1 MVTGTN
7 QAEKPGDQVSSWAP
21 FAQLSFLVLWTATV
35 VSNIGT
41 WMHDVASGWL
51 MTSLSPSPLMVAL
64 VQAATTA
71 PMFLFALPAG
81 ALADLVDRR
90 RLLISVMLLL
100 SLSTLALGLLVLFG
114 LINAW
119 ILLIFTFLSGA
130 GAAFVA
136 PAWQAIVPQL
146 VPRSQLQPA
155 VALNS
160 VGINVSRAIG
170 PALAGVIIAS
180 AGIAWPY
187 LLNAFSFLIVIAALI
202 WWRPPPKEE
211 THLPAERFWSAVR
224 AGLRYASAST
234 PLRATLIRAVAFFLF
249 ASAYWALLPLI
260 ARQELQGG
268 PELYGVMLGAV
279 GIGAVCGALLLPKLK
294 TKLNADQLVAC
305 GTVGT
310 ALVLVVFAF
319 LRRPD
324 AAVAASL
331 IAGASWVAVL
341 SSLNVSAQTS
351 LPNWVRARG
360 LSIFITVF
368 FGAMTLGSM
377 IWGQTASMIGV
388 PMTLLIAAGCAVL
401 GAVVSW
407 PAKLQ
412 QGADFDFSSSSH
424 WPDPLVAVDLEPDRG
439 PVMIT
444 VEYRI
449 DPKRAVAFWE
459 AMQSLKAERRRDG
472 AYAWGLFEDV
482 AVPGRYLE
490 YFTEES
496 WLTHL
501 HHHAR
506 VTESD
511 RGLQDAVRAF
521 HLGPGDPQVTH
532 YLAPEPGAKKPNE
545 LPQTGGL
552 S

>member
-1 MVTGTN
+1 MTEADHAVTSK
-7 QAEKPGDQVSSWAP
+7 AQVSSWAP
-21 FAQLSFLVLWTATV
+21 FSQVAFVVLWSATV
-35 VSNIGT
+35 ISNVGT

-51 MTSLSPSPLMVAL
+51 MTFLSPSPLMVAL

-71 PMFLFALPAG
+71 PVFLFALPAG

-90 RLLISVMLLL
+90 RLLITVMLLL
-100 SLSTLALGLLVLFG
+100 ALSTLALGLLVLFG
-114 LINAW
+114 LVNAW
-119 ILLIFTFLSGA
+119 VLLIFTFLSGM

-160 VGINVSRAIG
+160 VGINISRAIG
-170 PALAGVIIAS
+170 PALAGAIIAS

-187 LLNAFSFLIVIAALI
+187 LLNAFSFLVVIGALL
-202 WWRPPPKEE
+202 WWRSAQSEE

-224 AGLRYASAST
+224 AGLRYARAST

-249 ASAYWALLPLI
+249 ASAYWALLPLV

-268 PELYGVMLGAV
+268 PELYGVMLGSV
-279 GIGAVCGALLLPKLK
+279 GIGAVAGALLLPKLK
-294 TKLNADQLVAC
+294 AHLNADQLVAC

-341 SSLNVSAQTS
+341 SSLNVSAQTA

-401 GAVVSW
+401 GAVISW

-412 QGADFDFSSSSH
+412 QGADFDFSPSSH
-424 WPDPLVAVDLEPDRG
+424 WPAPLVAGDLEPDRG
-439 PVMIT
+439 PVMVT

-449 DPKRAVAFWE
+449 DPDRTVAFVE
-459 AMQSLKAERRRDG
+459 TMQSLKAERRRDG

-506 VTESD
+506 VTNSD
-511 RGLQDAVRAF
+511 RRLQDAVRAF
-521 HLGPGDPQVTH
+521 HFGPGEPQVTH
-532 YLAPEPGAKKPNE
+532 YLAPDPDAAKPE
-545 LPQTGGL
+545 EVPQTAGL
-552 S
+552 R